1 MAALTV
7 SAAASAAGPTAVAI
21 EDDAAVRDILIE
33 VFESAGFTAIGAEN
47 GVDGV
52 EAVRVH
58 NPRITTIDINMPGID
73 GFETVKRVR
82 AISETYVVLVTKFS
96 GGSGVIPENI
106 LSPSVVYRA
115 AILFLIIGVTIG
127 AYFVILR
134 GPFIAVL
141 LAFAVLSILLYSSKI
156 VNFGLAELFVG
167 IKGAL
172 IVIGSYYIQTSNFDF
187 PVLFIGAIIGLLSAS
202 VLLINSFPD
211 YKADR
216 LGGRRTLVIMFGKR
230 TSCRIFSAMVVTVY
244 SMIMIG
250 ISINILNVFSIVCF
264 ASAPFALRAVREL
277 GKNYEESDALVPAM
291 ASTIN
296 YSRITSLALLFSMTV
311 PMF

>member
-1 MAALTV
+1 M
-7 SAAASAAGPTAVAI
+7 
-21 EDDAAVRDILIE
+21 
-33 VFESAGFTAIGAEN
+33 
-47 GVDGV
+47 
-52 EAVRVH
+52 
-58 NPRITTIDINMPGID
+58 
-73 GFETVKRVR
+73 
-82 AISETYVVLVTKFS
+82 
-96 GGSGVIPENI
+96 
-106 LSPSVVYRA
+106 
-115 AILFLIIGVTIG
+115 
-127 AYFVILR
+127 
-134 GPFIAVL
+134 
-141 LAFAVLSILLYSSKI
+141 
-156 VNFGLAELFVG
+156 
-167 IKGAL
+167 
-172 IVIGSYYIQTSNFDF
+172 
-187 PVLFIGAIIGLLSAS
+187 FIGAIIGLLSAS

-264 ASAPFALRAVREL
+264 ASAPFALRAIREL

-296 YSRITSLALLFSMTV
+296 YSRITSLALLFSMIV